1 MLRATQAHDPEG
13 TVGLLRLTVG
23 PDPCI
28 LNGFVSE
35 PDPHRSELGLSA
47 KRLDKPVIL
56 LLVFNADEV
65 TA

>member
-13 TVGLLRLTVG
+13 TVGLRLTVG
-23 PDPCI
+23 PAPCI

-56 LLVFNADEV
+56 LVVFNADGV